1 MPLVEQVVLAV
12 VVDKV
17 VPLEQL
23 VMLEVT
29 PPLKVMLVALVVVLL
44 RATVEEAV
52 VVLVKLAQTQMAL
65 ETMGMVV
72 MVFQMITAQ
81 VQV

>member
-1 MPLVEQVVLAV
+1 VVDQLYRLQVVVVEVLKVPLVEQVVLAV

-29 PPLKVMLVALVVVLL
+29 P
-44 RATVEEAV
+44 
-52 VVLVKLAQTQMAL
+52 
-65 ETMGMVV
+65 
-72 MVFQMITAQ
+72 
-81 VQV
+81 